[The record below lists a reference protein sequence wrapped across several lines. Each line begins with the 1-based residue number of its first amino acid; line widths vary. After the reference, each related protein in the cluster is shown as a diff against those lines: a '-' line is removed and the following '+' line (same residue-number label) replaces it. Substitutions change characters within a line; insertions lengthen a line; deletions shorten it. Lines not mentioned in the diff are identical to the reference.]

1 MQLGPYQPVNI
12 SFPRTSG
19 RTFRQEW
26 YKSYERLEYS
36 QELDSAFCFY
46 CRAFPTVGMETAFVS
61 CGFKKWGKA
70 NQRFSIHQKSNSHKE
85 AFCKVNGYKQSISS
99 SGNIIGLIDKN
110 HSKVVSD
117 NRNYLKNIL
126 ETLLY
131 CAKQGIA
138 IRGHEEDSKSINK
151 GNFIELLTLR
161 AKDNNLIQRYYL
173 DKEKS
178 FNYVHHSYLNMFLT
192 YMSDY
197 ILKSIISEILSAGIF
212 SILIDETQDLSRHEQ
227 VSVFIRYVN
236 NLEPKEVFLG
246 FYRTNSTDGE
256 SLVDLIKE
264 VLKLNGLK
272 LEDIR
277 GQCYDGA
284 ASMRGA
290 YNGVQARIR
299 KENSLAVY
307 LHCYAHIL
315 NLCLVDL
322 AKQITCVRN
331 MFGTLRTLYSFIGA
345 SSKRFSVFEQML
357 SSDVG
362 PKTLKTL
369 CDTRWS
375 CRYEALR
382 SVFHNLTAVID
393 TLAEIAE
400 SDRECGSDAAA
411 LLKSIQTFEFIFS
424 LILLEDVLLKTN
436 ILSKYLQSSTL
447 NYGLVSQMV
456 KETIRSFEELRT
468 DENFQKVWDKAAI
481 ISESGFSQP
490 KLPRIKS
497 IPLKLGGGKK
507 QTLQTVQDHFRTNV
521 FYGIIDTVIMCMNSK
536 FKENDLSLLNS
547 MNNVL
552 FNESPS
558 NQSIEEVCNT
568 YKVESNDLS
577 NEIKILNRL
586 FINHECNSIIKKINY
601 IKSNDIQTGF
611 PSYTNILKIF
621 LTIPTN
627 TASNE
632 RSFSALRR
640 LKTYLRVTMNQE
652 RLSSL
657 AVLYIQKEYPIDY
670 DYIIDKFDA
679 EASIRGRRLTLK

>member
-1 MQLGPYQPVNI
+1 MLYPYLYFGYQRDPAKGEKQAYINLTMQLGPYQPVNI

-26 YKSYERLEYS
+26 YKSYEWLEYS

-236 NLEPKEVFLG
+236 NLEPKEV
-246 FYRTNSTDGE
+246 
-256 SLVDLIKE
+256 
-264 VLKLNGLK
+264 
-272 LEDIR
+272 
-277 GQCYDGA
+277 
-284 ASMRGA
+284 
-290 YNGVQARIR
+290 

-424 LILLEDVLLKTN
+424 LILLEDTN

-679 EASIRGRRLTLK
+679 EASIRGRRLTQK